1 MALQQ
6 KTSWLPVAVLTSS
19 LLVLTAC
26 GGGSSSS
33 DNTGNGGGN
42 TTNTA
47 PTTSNVSASTK
58 EDTSQSITLVGS
70 DANSDPLTYS
80 MVSQPTHGTVS
91 ISGSSA
97 TYTPST
103 DFNGTDSFTYKA
115 NDGALNSNTA
125 TVNLSITA
133 VNDAPVANPATASV
147 TAGVSKKITLS
158 GTDVDS
164 KTLTASIS
172 TQPQHG
178 SVSVNGLIATYT
190 ANANH
195 SGTDTFAYTLSD
207 GSATSNPASVTITV
221 NANNTDI
228 LHPTP
233 TGKWNDT
240 GITDCGN
247 YPFTSAGKANGHL
260 TTSNENCALTTTAQ
274 GDAIPQEQDGQTGRD
289 ATNNDDSDGVAG
301 FSFTKIG
308 DDGKALAIQ
317 DQQWSYNAKGEDNG
331 SEAAGTKW
339 SCVKDNVTGLIWEVK
354 TQDGGLRDMDWQ
366 YTWYNTDNTTNGGGV
381 GVQDGGHCQGSQCD
395 TQSYVEAVNAQGLCG
410 SSHWR
415 LPEVDELQSIV
426 DHTKHD
432 PEPTIDIN
440 FFPNTKA
447 WIYWSATP
455 YAKAFDYAWFI
466 GFNGGNDNWSAGKG
480 YDNASV
486 RLVRSN

>member
-58 EDTSQSITLVGS
+58 EDTSQSVTLVGS

-80 MVSQPTHGTVS
+80 MVSQPAHGTVS

-97 TYTPST
+97 TYTPSA

-207 GSATSNPASVTITV
+207 GSATSTPASVTLTV
-221 NANNTDI
+221 NANTVVQ
-228 LHPTP
+228 PTP
-233 TGKWNDT
+233 TGKLNDSGVT
-240 GITDCGN
+240 TCGDYAFN
-247 YPFTSAGKANGHL
+247 SAGNPNGH
-260 TTSNENCALTTTAQ
+260 TSNNDVNCALTTDAD
-274 GDAIPQEQDGQTGRD
+274 GDAVPRGQDGQLGRD
-289 ATNNDDSDGVAG
+289 VTDNDDSDGHAG

-308 DDGKALAIQ
+308 STGKALPA
-317 DQQWSYNAKGEDNG
+317 DAT
-331 SEAAGTKW
+331 AW

-354 TQDGGLRDMDWQ
+354 TQDGGLHDFNWE
-366 YTWYNTDNTTNGGGV
+366 YSWYNSNSKTNGGDAGLQNS
-381 GVQDGGHCQGSQCD
+381 GYCQGSDCD
-395 TQSYVEAVNAQGLCG
+395 TQSFVAAVNAKGWCG
-410 SSHWR
+410 ATDWR
-415 LPEVDELQSIV
+415 MPEVNELQGIADSSFE
-426 DHTKHD
+426 
-432 PEPTIDIN
+432 EPAIDQN
-440 FFPNTKA
+440 YFPSYIWSTHS
-447 WIYWSATP
+447 WVYWTATN
-455 YAKAFDYAWFI
+455 YAHPDYAGSNAWFV
-466 GFNGGNDNWSAGKG
+466 GFNGGNDNPDNGKTI
-480 YDNASV
+480 AHHV
-486 RLVRSN
+486 MLVRDGK